1 MKNSK
6 IEHKKEKSREI
17 FIQLIKEKDNQEQ
30 SILKKLYEQILKDI
44 K

>member
-6 IEHKKEKSREI
+6 IEHKKERSKAI
-17 FIQLIKEKDNQEQ
+17 FIQLIKEKDTPTQ
-30 SILKKLYEQILKDI
+30 SMLKKLYDQILKDI